1 MLAMNPNNADHFI
14 YTKPPMTYQSM
25 DGGATYE
32 SLNHS
37 NIFHAGID
45 RKGALTRLIQ
55 LTIGGMPRTVP
66 ASALPLPGVV
76 RPHALHAQ
84 FNA

>member
-1 MLAMNPNNADHFI
+1 MLAMNPNNKDHFI

-25 DGGATYE
+25 DGGLTYE

-45 RKGALTRLIQ
+45 RKGALTLTLTLNTGVCARNLSEVLLIKSCIERYTAVE
-55 LTIGGMPRTVP
+55 L
-66 ASALPLPGVV
+66 
-76 RPHALHAQ
+76 
-84 FNA
+84 